1 MPRTQLRIQQGD
13 DELHD
18 HGGLHPVRGVLRH
31 GKHDEG
37 HDEEHDEERGEER
50 RLSCIQHSLPGC
62 SHIPACGSG
71 KGRCVRTR
79 KPGEDCGRDG
89 ERDGQAG
96 IGHIHRQYQTRGR
109 TPWRNHGGCQ
119 PMTGLT

>member
-50 RLSCIQHSLPGC
+50 RLSCIQHIQPYC
-62 SHIPACGSG
+62 SRTPACG
-71 KGRCVRTR
+71 
-79 KPGEDCGRDG
+79 
-89 ERDGQAG
+89 
-96 IGHIHRQYQTRGR
+96 
-109 TPWRNHGGCQ
+109 
-119 PMTGLT
+119 